1 MELILDIQTDS
12 FWEDITPQILETV
25 RRRLRN
31 LVDLIPAI
39 ERKTVITNFED
50 EIGGGDEVTMPEVG
64 SGVDKARF
72 KMKMRRFVEEHRDHI
87 TLIKVRRGQTLTKQ
101 DMNELEAILR
111 AEGVADDEHLN
122 QLNEDG
128 GLALFLRS
136 LTGLDKSAAKD
147 AFSKFVTQ
155 HQLNG
160 NQTEFLNLVIDSLT
174 ETGIVEP
181 ATFYESPFTDL
192 DNMGIAGIFDRE
204 QTSEIIQIVRML
216 NASVA
221 A

>member
-1 MELILDIQTDS
+1 MNDT
-12 FWEDITPQILETV
+12 
-25 RRRLRN
+25 
-31 LVDLIPAI
+31 
-39 ERKTVITNFED
+39 
-50 EIGGGDEVTMPEVG
+50 
-64 SGVDKARF
+64 
-72 KMKMRRFVEEHRDHI
+72 HRDHI
-87 TLIKVRRGQTLTKQ
+87 TLIKVRRGEALTKQ
-101 DMNELEAILR
+101 DLQELEAILR

-155 HQLNG
+155 HQLNA
-160 NQTEFLNLVIDSLT
+160 NQTEFLDLVIDSLT

-192 DNMGIAGIFDRE
+192 DDMGIAGIFDRE

-216 NASVA
+216 NAAVA